1 MDDLVEV
8 RSPRVMA
15 AAVLSLVAAAL
26 FIVATVVEAS
36 ILSRALSGTAALL
49 LAVSGGMNLQKLR

>member
-1 MDDLVEV
+1 
-8 RSPRVMA
+8 MA